1 MFSCLKSLTPLIP
14 IYTQKM
20 LRLHLNDYVL
30 KSGVK
35 MVVTTKLFSSR
46 KYSIYLKVTLNLDS
60 WLSILSKK

>member
-14 IYTQKM
+14 IYTQTM

-46 KYSIYLKVTLNLDS
+46 KNFIYLKVTLNLDS
-60 WLSILSKK
+60 WLSVLSKK